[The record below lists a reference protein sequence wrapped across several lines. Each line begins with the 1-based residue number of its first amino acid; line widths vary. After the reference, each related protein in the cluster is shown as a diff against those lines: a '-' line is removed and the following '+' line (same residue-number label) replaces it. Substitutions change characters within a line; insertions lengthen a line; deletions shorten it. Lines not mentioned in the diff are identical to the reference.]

1 MPIEKSFDPTASR
14 INTSEPRD
22 QELPDDIDITSSAAS
37 SDMFVDSIDDFG
49 ADAPMP
55 PPLAGEGEPSTP
67 MFADV
72 SDQSAAMMENV
83 REKLSLA
90 DTRVRAFVERR
101 PIVAL
106 CGAVA
111 AGFLIGRIASRI

>member
-1 MPIEKSFDPTASR
+1 MPIEKSFDPTNSR
-14 INTSEPRD
+14 VSTSEPLD
-22 QELPDDIDITSSAAS
+22 QELPDDIDITSASS
-37 SDMFVDSIDDFG
+37 SDMFVDAVDDFG

-55 PPLAGEGEPSTP
+55 PPLAGESEPSTP
-67 MFADV
+67 MFADA
-72 SDQSAAMMENV
+72 SEQTEAMMENV

-106 CGAVA
+106 FGAAA